1 MNWLTN
7 LNTQWKWE
15 KTCAMESTG
24 DEYEKKKKKKRN
36 AALMVYLNLEVINL

>member
-7 LNTQWKWE
+7 LNTQRKWG

-24 DEYEKKKKKKRN
+24 DEYEKKKKKRK
-36 AALMVYLNLEVINL
+36 AALMVYLNSEVINL

>member
-7 LNTQWKWE
+7 LNSQWKWE

-24 DEYEKKKKKKRN
+24 DEYEKQEKKSSTNGLSEIRS
-36 AALMVYLNLEVINL
+36 Y

>member
-7 LNTQWKWE
+7 LNTQRKWG

-24 DEYEKKKKKKRN
+24 DEYEKKKKEKKSCTNGLSEFRS
-36 AALMVYLNLEVINL
+36 Y

>member
-7 LNTQWKWE
+7 LNTQRKWG

-24 DEYEKKKKKKRN
+24 DEYEKKKEKKSCTNGLSEFKS
-36 AALMVYLNLEVINL
+36 Y